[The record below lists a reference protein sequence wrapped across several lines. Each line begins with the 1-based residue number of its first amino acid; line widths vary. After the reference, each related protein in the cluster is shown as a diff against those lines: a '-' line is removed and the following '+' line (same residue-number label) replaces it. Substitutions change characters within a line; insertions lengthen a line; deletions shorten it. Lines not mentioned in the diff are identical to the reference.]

1 MDDENLLVSLVDER
15 LVASHLIVR
24 LKIQRPDRSNRI
36 VSECLIKPWLN
47 RPLSHPAQI
56 HSTRLR
62 RATIPRKFPTKFQR
76 VFAFFISLEEE
87 MTNDGIIAS
96 KRERERARKKRGGVN
111 PLTLR
116 NATGE
121 TTTWLSPSWEILC
134 RPIVQFHVSF
144 LKLHDRSSILFVD
157 HVRLRS
163 TDHSFS
169 PSLRPFPLEM
179 DSK

>member
-15 LVASHLIVR
+15 LVALHLIVR

-76 VFAFFISLEEE
+76 IFAFFISLEEE

-96 KRERERARKKRGGVN
+96 GIEERKRKSEEEKRRSESSYPFVMQRVKRPRGFPPPQKSFAGLSFN
-111 PLTLR
+111 STL
-116 NATGE
+116 A
-121 TTTWLSPSWEILC
+121 S
-134 RPIVQFHVSF
+134 
-144 LKLHDRSSILFVD
+144 
-157 HVRLRS
+157 
-163 TDHSFS
+163 
-169 PSLRPFPLEM
+169 
-179 DSK
+179 

>member
-96 KRERERARKKRGGVN
+96 GNRREKEKERGRKEEEWILL
-111 PLTLR
+111 PLR

-121 TTTWLSPSWEILC
+121 TTTWLSP
-134 RPIVQFHVSF
+134 PQKSF
-144 LKLHDRSSILFVD
+144 AGLSFN
-157 HVRLRS
+157 S
-163 TDHSFS
+163 TLAS
-169 PSLRPFPLEM
+169 
-179 DSK
+179 